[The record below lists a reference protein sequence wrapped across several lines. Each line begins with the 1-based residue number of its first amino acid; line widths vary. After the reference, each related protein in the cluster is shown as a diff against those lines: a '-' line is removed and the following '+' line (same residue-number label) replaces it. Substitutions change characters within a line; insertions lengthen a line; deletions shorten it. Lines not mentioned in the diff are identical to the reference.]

1 MNTGLMRQSV
11 PKQLLPSCSKRLEM
25 TSQQIPLRNIWLL
38 FLYAADLVRFKRT
51 QSVEAESASDLPE
64 LVARVLAQVVQQ
76 RLRRNLS
83 RGYQTKHAV
92 LSRVRGRIDVLST
105 VAGQLLEQG
114 RVACRFEEHTM
125 DTPRNRLV
133 RAALDYLAERVTKQE
148 LVHECKALSQL
159 LGRMGVAA
167 QKPSRSAMATDQVS
181 RNEKADL
188 LMVSLAKMVFE
199 ALIPSELAGQSHTLG
214 VDADV
219 HLLRRLFEKA
229 VANALRLQLQP
240 LGWQVQHG
248 RKLSWPVQCASDGIK
263 AHLPGMQTDI
273 ELVHIEHKRKLVI
286 DTKFTHIFAAS
297 QYKDEVLRSGYLY
310 QLYTY
315 LRTQEATLEQGWRSE
330 GMLLHPQYG
339 PALDAYVD
347 MQGHRLRFKT
357 IDLMCTAAEFEDQ
370 LLRLV

>member
-1 MNTGLMRQSV
+1 MTG
-11 PKQLLPSCSKRLEM
+11 
-25 TSQQIPLRNIWLL
+25 QQIPLRNVWLL
-38 FLYAADLVRFKRT
+38 SLYAADLVRLKGAL
-51 QSVEAESASDLPE
+51 SVEAESASDLPE
-64 LVARVLAQVVQQ
+64 LAARLLVHVVQQ

-92 LSRVRGRIDVLST
+92 LSRVRGRIDMLAT
-105 VAGQLLEQG
+105 VSGQLLEQG

-148 LVHECKALSQL
+148 VVHECKALSQL
-159 LGRMGVAA
+159 LGGMGVAA
-167 QKPSRSAMATDQVS
+167 HKPSRAAMAMDQVN
-181 RNEKADL
+181 RNETIDL
-188 LMVSLAKMVFE
+188 LMVGLAKMVFE
-199 ALIPSELAGQSHTLG
+199 ALIPSESAGQNSALD
-214 VDADV
+214 VDVDV

-240 LGWQVQHG
+240 QGWQVQHG
-248 RKLSWPVQCASDGIK
+248 RKLSWPLQCASGGIE

-273 ELVHIEHKRKLVI
+273 ELVHIGQKRKLVI
-286 DTKFTHIFAAS
+286 DTKFTQIFAAS

-315 LRTQEATLEQGWRSE
+315 LRTQEEAMLEKNWRSE

-347 MQGHRLRFKT
+347 LQGHRLRFKT
-357 IDLMCTAAEFEDQ
+357 IDLMGTAAEFEAQ
-370 LLRLV
+370 LLGLVEDFA